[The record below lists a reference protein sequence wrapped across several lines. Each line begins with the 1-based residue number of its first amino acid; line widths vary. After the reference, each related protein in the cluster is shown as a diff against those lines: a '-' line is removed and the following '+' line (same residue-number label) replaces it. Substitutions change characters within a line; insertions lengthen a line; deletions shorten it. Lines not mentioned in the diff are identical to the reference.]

1 MTNKRCNG
9 RTNPS
14 IDLYFTLLDNMM
26 TLFICVCAISIS
38 CQQPVFFSK
47 QIEMV
52 LQLQFLYL
60 ILY

>member
-1 MTNKRCNG
+1 MTNKGCNG

-14 IDLYFTLLDNMM
+14 IHLYFTLLDNMM

-38 CQQPVFFSK
+38 CQQPLFFSK

-52 LQLQFLYL
+52 LQLQLLYL